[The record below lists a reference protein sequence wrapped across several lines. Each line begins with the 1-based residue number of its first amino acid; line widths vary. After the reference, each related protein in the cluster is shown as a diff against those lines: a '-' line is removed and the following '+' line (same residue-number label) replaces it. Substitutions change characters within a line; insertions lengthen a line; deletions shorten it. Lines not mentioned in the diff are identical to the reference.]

1 MLKTSRWRFH
11 QTKRFKPAKIQ
22 VKCMPTLGKTTNISF
37 PLKLSSPNAAKSS
50 ICDDTSNNITSSYC
64 QISDI
69 NDNSH
74 EKDDIDVVKKTAYQ
88 QQQEKQY
95 YSWESIRLSL
105 LNGLTEEEA
114 FFPEQECCECGFG
127 EATIRCLDC
136 GFDQYFGDDCAN
148 KNHEKKSY
156 FHLLEMLKVNI
167 SIQIVFNKNN
177 IEIKYWIGIASHWW
191 LSQQTRNDETPSD
204 KEKSINYI

>member
-1 MLKTSRWRFH
+1 MASRRPP
-11 QTKRFKPAKIQ
+11 TKRFKPAKIRA
-22 VKCMPTLGKTTNISF
+22 KCVSTLGKTTKISF

-50 ICDDTSNNITSSYC
+50 TCDTSNNITSTYC

-74 EKDDIDVVKKTAYQ
+74 EEDDIDAVKKTAYQ
-88 QQQEKQY
+88 QRREKQY
-95 YSWESIRLSL
+95 YSWESIRQNL
-105 LNGLTEEEA
+105 LNGRIEEEA
-114 FFPEQECCECGFG
+114 FLFEQECCECGIG

-136 GFDQYFGDDCAN
+136 GFDQYFCDDCAN
-148 KNHEKKSY
+148 KNHEKKNY

-167 SIQIVFNKNN
+167 SIQIVFNEKN
-177 IEIKYWIGIASHWW
+177 IEFKYRIAIASHWW

-204 KEKSINYI
+204 KEKSMNYI